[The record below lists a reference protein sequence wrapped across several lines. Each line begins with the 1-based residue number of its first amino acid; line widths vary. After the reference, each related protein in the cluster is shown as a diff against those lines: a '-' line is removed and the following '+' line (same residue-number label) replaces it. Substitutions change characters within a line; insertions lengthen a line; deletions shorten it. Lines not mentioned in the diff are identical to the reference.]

1 MDFDVLFTV
10 LFWAAGLCLVFW
22 LGLLLAGLAGE
33 MTADEPEKNESR
45 EMLSRRD
52 SPA

>member
-10 LFWAAGLCLVFW
+10 LLWAAGLCLIFW

-33 MTADEPEKNESR
+33 LTEDESDKGDGR
-45 EMLSRRD
+45 ELLSRRD